1 MKALAVFCFL
11 LGIVTMFT
19 LFYEQDQSMKEAKF
33 VVLAKNFIT
42 YRSAVS
48 DFIHDNPST
57 TLTEITT
64 DHLTTYLPLNW
75 QAMRTWKTAIQNKV
89 AYLYGAAT
97 TREAMAVRRYAY
109 GSPSLGISVNGN
121 FISGTATMALP
132 TIIPDGQL
140 ISVMS
145 VGD

>member
-1 MKALAVFCFL
+1 MKATAIFCFL
-11 LGIVTMFT
+11 LGLVTLFAH
-19 LFYEQDQSMKEAKF
+19 FYEQDQSIKEAKF
-33 VVLAKNFIT
+33 VILAKNFIT

-48 DFIHDNPST
+48 DFIHDNPTT

-64 DHLTTYLPLNW
+64 EQITTYLPVNW
-75 QAMRTWKTAIQNKV
+75 QAMRTWKTAIQNNI

-97 TREAMAVRRYAY
+97 AEEAVAVRRYAY
-109 GSPSLGISVNGN
+109 GSPSLGLSVNGN
-121 FISGTATMALP
+121 FISGTTTMALP
-132 TIIPDGQL
+132 AIIPDGQL